1 MSWSVIIPLIVFG
14 LLMVMLEIFVLPG
27 LVVGIIGGLVVVF
40 GIYQSYASYG
50 SMAGHIT
57 LLSTVAVFIIGM
69 IVFFKSGTWK
79 KVALGDVIDSK
90 MNTIEK
96 ELNPGDK
103 GKSISRLA
111 PMGKALINNEYYEV
125 STNGEFI
132 DENQE
137 ITVIKVEGSKILVK
151 KTE

>member
-40 GIYQSYASYG
+40 GVYQSYASYG
-50 SMAGHIT
+50 AFAGHIT
-57 LLSTVAVFIIGM
+57 LLSTIAVFVIGM

-103 GKSISRLA
+103 GKSVSRLA
-111 PMGKALINNEYYEV
+111 PMGKAIINNEYYEV
-125 STNGEFI
+125 STNGEYV
-132 DENQE
+132 DANQGIE
-137 ITVIKVEGSKILVK
+137 VLKVEGSRILVK
-151 KTE
+151 KSE